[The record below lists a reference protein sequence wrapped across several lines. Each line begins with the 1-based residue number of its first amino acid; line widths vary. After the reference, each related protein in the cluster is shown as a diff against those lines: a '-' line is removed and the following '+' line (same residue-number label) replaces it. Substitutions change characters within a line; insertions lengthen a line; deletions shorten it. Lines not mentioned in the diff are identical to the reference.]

1 MLVGIQNGVYVGKGK
16 KMGALITDT
25 IPLVILR
32 IGRVESGSVVAPF
45 FLSIILAFFAL
56 RIVYR
61 V

>member
-1 MLVGIQNGVYVGKGK
+1 MVGIQNGVYVGKGK

-45 FLSIILAFFAL
+45 FSIHYFSVLCSPDSI
-56 RIVYR
+56 
-61 V
+61 